1 MVVVVVLVVLVV
13 LLLVVVVVVVVVATQ
28 LAARAKMGDIRPREA
43 WAPAAPLEGAAHHHA
58 GGTTALELL
67 ESPDMATVLPAVE
80 GRQRMPPQRQSLG
93 RMAHRG
99 SPAS

>member
-13 LLLVVVVVVVVVATQ
+13 VVVVATQ
-28 LAARAKMGDIRPREA
+28 PAAWAKTVDIRPREA

-58 GGTTALELL
+58 GGPTALDLL

-80 GRQRMPPQRQSLG
+80 GVQLMPP
-93 RMAHRG
+93 
-99 SPAS
+99 